1 MKKICKIFK
10 NLQKNM
16 QKHEKKNTLWLYSKK
31 KHEKMKNNASCFT
44 EVYSSA
50 IHENLKCNCAIMS
63 SI

>member
-1 MKKICKIFK
+1 
-10 NLQKNM
+10 M
-16 QKHEKKNTLWLYSKK
+16 QKRKKKHTMVIFQKK
-31 KHEKMKNNASCFT
+31 KHEKKMKNNASCFT